1 MSAAVD
7 RVQELIGYQFRDVEL
22 LHRALTHASFGDGNK
37 KIQNYERLEFLGDRV
52 LGLIAAETLFE
63 KFTKAK
69 EGRLAPMF
77 NSLVDKAAC
86 ERVAR
91 FFELGP
97 ALKMSPSEESIG
109 GRDKSSI
116 LADAT
121 ESVMAAVYLDGGL
134 DAAKAVFRRGW
145 GEVVEHLGEKPHNP
159 KSELQEL
166 AAKRGY
172 GVPRYDLLEQAGPE
186 HRPVFIMRVELGRF
200 DPCEGQGGSKQ
211 EAQREAAIAMLQR
224 IKADG

>member
-1 MSAAVD
+1 MSAAED
-7 RVQELIGYQFRDVEL
+7 RVQELIGYRFGNIEL

-37 KIQNYERLEFLGDRV
+37 KIANYERLEFLGDRV
-52 LGLIAAETLFE
+52 LGLIAAETLFA
-63 KFTKAK
+63 KFAKAE
-69 EGRLAPMF
+69 EGKLAPMF
-77 NSLVDKAAC
+77 NSLVDKTAC
-86 ERVAR
+86 ERAAR

-97 ALKMSPSEESIG
+97 ALKMSPSEENIG
-109 GRDKSSI
+109 GREKSSI

-134 DAAKAVFRRGW
+134 EAAKSVFRRGW
-145 GEVVEHLGEKPHNP
+145 GEAVDTLGVKPRNP

-172 GVPRYDLLEQAGPE
+172 GVPRYDLLEQAGPD
-186 HRPVFIMRVELGRF
+186 HRPVFVMRVELGKF